1 MMALSET
8 KAGESYTVKWM
19 FGLPGVLNFLR
30 DRHMEEGSTVKV
42 IQKLSGGVIVRAG
55 NFRIAIDADT
65 AKRIKV

>member
-1 MMALSET
+1 M
-8 KAGESYTVKWM
+8 K
-19 FGLPGVLNFLR
+19 
-30 DRHMEEGSTVKV
+30 EGSTVKV

>member
-30 DRHMEEGSTVKV
+30 DRHMKEGSTVKV

-55 NFRIAIDADT
+55 NSRIAIDADT